1 MKPDRLRE
9 HLQTAIEIE
18 WSTIPPY
25 LCALWSIPE
34 GRNELAATCIRDVV
48 LEEMLHV
55 TLVCNLLNAI
65 GGSPR
70 FTPRDDLPSP
80 SPDYPTYLPHSN
92 DAFVVDLRPFSPEA
106 LETFRRIEQ
115 PAAVGAPPEP
125 ERYETIAQFYE
136 AVAASLAKHSPGIF
150 TNDLAAQVGPS
161 YYYGGGGEAFPIH
174 NLKTANKAL
183 DVIIFQGEGIDLT
196 IWDPDKDVFGEQ
208 DELAHFFRF
217 DELYRERR
225 YVQGDTPLTGPTG
238 DPILI
243 DYASILPMRPNPKA
257 EDYPSGSEL
266 RALTEE
272 CNATYSTLLTEL
284 EAAFN
289 GVPGALIDST
299 QTMVALR
306 YQAIALMH
314 VPLDDDTGQ
323 TAGPAFQWRS
333 PSGWQAGVE

>member
-1 MKPDRLRE
+1 MTPDELRD
-9 HLQTAIEIE
+9 HLQTAVEIE

-48 LEEMLHV
+48 MEEMLHV

-70 FTPRDDLPSP
+70 FTPRVNVPSP
-80 SPDYPTYLPHSN
+80 CPDYPTYLPHSD
-92 DAFVVDLRPFSPEA
+92 DAFVVDLRPFCREA
-106 LETFRRIEQ
+106 LETFRKIEQ

-136 AVAASLAKHSPGIF
+136 AVAASLAEHSPGIF
-150 TNDLAAQVGPS
+150 TEDLAAQVGPS

-174 NLKTANKAL
+174 NLDTANDAL

-196 IWDPDKDVFGEQ
+196 IWDPDKDVFGEHE
-208 DELAHFFRF
+208 ELAHFFRF
-217 DELYRERR
+217 DELYKERR
-225 YVQGDTPLTGPTG
+225 YVQGDTPLSGPTG

-257 EDYPSGSEL
+257 EDYPAGSEL

-272 CNATYSTLLTEL
+272 CNATYSTLLRQL
-284 EAAFN
+284 ETAFT
-289 GVPGALIDST
+289 GMPSALIESV
-299 QTMVALR
+299 QTMIELQNR
-306 YQAIALMH
+306 AIALMH
-314 VPLDDDTGQ
+314 VPLDDGTGQ

-333 PSGWQAGVE
+333 PSGGQAGVE